1 MDVSATRVKSKP
13 GRKAETPAQRLARLE
28 SDLAAARQAV
38 RDAEYRKAAVVGT
51 AVLAEAEQD
60 HEFRERLHT
69 VLRARVTKKEAKAD
83 FAGLFVEPRNAP

>member
-1 MDVSATRVKSKP
+1 MDVGATREKGKP

-28 SDLAAARQAV
+28 NDLAAARQAV
-38 RDAEYRKAAVVGT
+38 KDAEYRKAAVVGT

-69 VLRARVTKKEAKAD
+69 ILRARVTKKEAKAD
-83 FAGLFVEPRNAP
+83 IAGLFAESHSAS